1 MSLRPGEIEKLL
13 ERLERDG
20 IESLATDE
28 VERLEAALATD
39 PQAAARVGQMAAGG
53 AAWPLPEG
61 AGPSESQWESVWREV
76 DRALVRRQVERTWQR
91 RWQGLSAMAACAL
104 LVLAWRLTLP
114 GGGVEPLRVARDVE
128 VNRLEVFGEATSFVL
143 ETGGSDGFSVI
154 WVMEDEGA

>member
-76 DRALVRRQVERTWQR
+76 DRALVRRQVERT
-91 RWQGLSAMAACAL
+91 
-104 LVLAWRLTLP
+104 
-114 GGGVEPLRVARDVE
+114 
-128 VNRLEVFGEATSFVL
+128 
-143 ETGGSDGFSVI
+143 
-154 WVMEDEGA
+154 